1 MSKQADIVA
10 KIINAVKEN
19 NLVKITFGAK
29 RDKNQALQNVYVK
42 PILIKNVLHLSF
54 TYRNSTNDAVK
65 NFTPENVGEQIINL
79 LETNFYNIDI
89 YTSQQTIYYSNNK
102 DGIEKIKYKKIE
114 DGIKPI
120 SLNHNQEKN
129 RLIQADAFFLHAL
142 GITSA
147 EGFVKKEMQHKYKQI
162 NKYVEIIT
170 GILKDVKKADKFSV
184 VDMGSGK
191 GYLTFALYHYLQN
204 NIADLQIEGIE
215 MRTDLIEKCNKVA
228 VELKFNG
235 LVFKEGTIQNANI
248 SNVDMLIALHA
259 CDTATDD
266 AIAKG
271 IKNNV
276 PIIICAPCCHK
287 QIRKAIA
294 KENVLQDVTKHGI
307 LLERQAEMVTDSI
320 RALILEA
327 HGYKTSVFDFIEMEH
342 TPKNVMIVGVK
353 KLKQDDK
360 IFSQKM
366 QAVQDLKKI
375 FGIDKHY
382 LETILN

>member
-1 MSKQADIVA
+1 
-10 KIINAVKEN
+10 
-19 NLVKITFGAK
+19 
-29 RDKNQALQNVYVK
+29 LQNVYVK

-54 TYRNSTNDAVK
+54 TYSNSTNDAVK
-65 NFTPENVGEQIINL
+65 NFTLENIGEQILDL

-89 YTSQQTIYYSNNK
+89 YTSQLTIYYSKNK
-102 DGIEKIKYKKIE
+102 YGIEKIKYKQIK
-114 DGIKPI
+114 DAIKPA

-129 RLIQADAFFLHAL
+129 RLIQTDAIFLHAL

-170 GILKDVKKADKFSV
+170 GILKDVKQADKFSV

-204 NIADLQIEGIE
+204 SMANLQIEGIE
-215 MRTDLIEKCNKVA
+215 MRTDLIEKCNKIA
-228 VELKFNG
+228 AELKFNG
-235 LVFKEGTIQNANI
+235 LIFKEGTIQNANI

-276 PIIICAPCCHK
+276 PVIICAPCCHK

-294 KENVLQDVTKHGI
+294 KQNILQDITKHGI
-307 LLERQAEMVTDSI
+307 LLERQAEMITDSI

-327 HGYKTSVFDFIEMEH
+327 NGYKTSVFDFIEMEH

-353 KLKQDDK
+353 KLKQDDQ

-366 QAVQDLKKI
+366 QAVQDLKKL